1 MNTLAASAGT
11 LFLYTLEYLLN
22 VYLLILLIRV
32 TFAWFPNVEWY
43 KQPFYSILMLADPY
57 LKLFRGIVPQVFGID
72 LSMIFGF
79 IFIQS
84 LIELLQGITIR

>member
-1 MNTLAASAGT
+1 
-11 LFLYTLEYLLN
+11 
-22 VYLLILLIRV
+22 
-32 TFAWFPNVEWY
+32 
-43 KQPFYSILMLADPY
+43 LMLADPY